1 MSMHKLIVYITLLG
15 LATALGFSIKSNLE
29 MKKDYK
35 ELQQTVANA
44 NKADEQAVKTI
55 TKIQE
60 KIKYVKEDC
69 YHVDINSDIIDRVRG
84 K

>member
-1 MSMHKLIVYITLLG
+1 MHRVYVTLLILG
-15 LATALGFSIKSNLE
+15 LAIAVGVLLKSNLE
-29 MKKDYK
+29 MKKDYR

-44 NKADEQAVKTI
+44 NKAEEKSAKTI

-69 YHVDINSDIIDRVRG
+69 YHLDINPDIIDRVRG

>member
-1 MSMHKLIVYITLLG
+1 MHKLTLYIAVIS
-15 LATALGFSIKSNLE
+15 LAIALGVSLKTVFD

-44 NKADEQAVKTI
+44 NKAENKAVKTI

-69 YHVDINSDIIDRVRG
+69 YHTDINSDIIDRVRG

>member
-1 MSMHKLIVYITLLG
+1 MHKLTLYIAVIS
-15 LATALGFSIKSNLE
+15 LAIALGVSLKTIFEI
-29 MKKDYK
+29 KKDYK

-44 NKADEQAVKTI
+44 NKAENKAVKTI

-69 YHVDINSDIIDRVRG
+69 DCFHRNIPEEVLKDIRG
-84 K
+84 

>member
-1 MSMHKLIVYITLLG
+1 MHRVYVTLLILG
-15 LATALGFSIKSNLE
+15 LAIAVGVLLKSNLE
-29 MKKDYK
+29 MKKDYR

-44 NKADEQAVKTI
+44 NKAEEKSAKTI

-69 YHVDINSDIIDRVRG
+69 YHLDINSDIIDRVRG

>member
-1 MSMHKLIVYITLLG
+1 MHKITLYIAVIG
-15 LATALGFSIKSNLE
+15 LAIAVGVLLKSNLE
-29 MKKDYK
+29 MKKDYR

-44 NKADEQAVKTI
+44 NKAEEKSAKTI

-69 YHVDINSDIIDRVRG
+69 YHLDINSDIIDRVRG

>member
-1 MSMHKLIVYITLLG
+1 MHRLYVTLLILG
-15 LATALGFSIKSNLE
+15 LAIAVGVLLKSNLE
-29 MKKDYK
+29 MKKDYR

-44 NKADEQAVKTI
+44 NKAEEKSAKTI

-69 YHVDINSDIIDRVRG
+69 YHLDINSDIIDRVRG

>member
-1 MSMHKLIVYITLLG
+1 MHKVYVTLLILG
-15 LATALGFSIKSNLE
+15 LAIAVGVLLKSNLE
-29 MKKDYK
+29 MKKDYR

-44 NKADEQAVKTI
+44 NKAEEKSAKTI

-69 YHVDINSDIIDRVRG
+69 YHLDINSDIIDRVRG

>member
-1 MSMHKLIVYITLLG
+1 MNKLTLYITVIS
-15 LATALGFSIKSNLE
+15 LAIALGVSLKTVFE

-35 ELQQTVANA
+35 ELQQTIANT
-44 NKADEQAVKTI
+44 NKAENKAIKTI
-55 TKIQE
+55 TKVQE

-69 YHVDINSDIIDRVRG
+69 YHTGINSDIIDRVRG

>member
-1 MSMHKLIVYITLLG
+1 MHKLYVTLLVLG
-15 LATALGFSIKSNLE
+15 LAIALGFSIKSNLE

-35 ELQQTVANA
+35 ELQQTIANA
-44 NKADEQAVKTI
+44 NKADKEAVKTI

-84 K
+84 KQ

>member
-1 MSMHKLIVYITLLG
+1 MTKLTLYIAVIS
-15 LATALGFSIKSNLE
+15 LAIALGVSLKTVFE

-35 ELQQTVANA
+35 ELQQTIANT
-44 NKADEQAVKTI
+44 NKAENKAVKTI

-69 YHVDINSDIIDRVRG
+69 YHIDINSDIIDRVRG

>member
-1 MSMHKLIVYITLLG
+1 MHKLTLYIAVIS
-15 LATALGFSIKSNLE
+15 LAIALGVSLKTVFE

-35 ELQQTVANA
+35 ELQQTIANA
-44 NKADEQAVKTI
+44 NKAENKAVKTI

-69 YHVDINSDIIDRVRG
+69 YHIDINSDIIDRVRG

>member
-1 MSMHKLIVYITLLG
+1 MHRIYVTLLILG
-15 LATALGFSIKSNLE
+15 LAIAVGVLLKSNLE
-29 MKKDYK
+29 IKKDYR

-44 NKADEQAVKTI
+44 NKAEEKSAKTI

-69 YHVDINSDIIDRVRG
+69 YNLDINSDIIDRVRG

>member
-1 MSMHKLIVYITLLG
+1 MHKLIPYIAFIAMAITL
-15 LATALGFSIKSNLE
+15 GFFIKSNLE
-29 MKKDYK
+29 IKKDYK
-35 ELQQTVANA
+35 ELQQTIANT

-69 YHVDINSDIIDRVRG
+69 YHIDINSDIIDRVRG